1 MSPLQRV
8 TDAAPPS
15 PAILGGTGHASQAA
29 SAPERREGAE
39 LERLRAEVAQ
49 LRQAMRSRPVIDQA
63 RGMIMAW
70 GACSADEAW
79 RVLVRLS
86 QHTNTKLRVVAA
98 CLVAT
103 VCGEPLPE
111 ALEAVLDDALHR
123 RGPA

>member
-1 MSPLQRV
+1 
-8 TDAAPPS
+8 
-15 PAILGGTGHASQAA
+15 
-29 SAPERREGAE
+29 
-39 LERLRAEVAQ
+39 VAQ

-70 GACSADEAW
+70 GTCSADEAW
-79 RVLVRLS
+79 RVLLRLS

-123 RGPA
+123 RGPPACGPCRRGDGKPTRPSE